1 MLVLDKH
8 YDTGLGD
15 KGGQLFDE
23 RNLLRWSTFILA
35 FTFRNRLLLEEE
47 SKELTACRDFLLPLL
62 INGQVKYKG

>member
-1 MLVLDKH
+1 KH

-35 FTFRNRLLLEEE
+35 FT
-47 SKELTACRDFLLPLL
+47 L
-62 INGQVKYKG
+62 IIKGNSSRIW